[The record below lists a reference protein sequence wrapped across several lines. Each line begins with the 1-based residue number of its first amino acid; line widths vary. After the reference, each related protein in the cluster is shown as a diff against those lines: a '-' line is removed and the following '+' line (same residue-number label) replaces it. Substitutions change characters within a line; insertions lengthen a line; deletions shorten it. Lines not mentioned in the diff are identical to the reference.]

1 MLLNEVAEKSALN
14 PVWLH
19 HLMANYIKGPK
30 TAKVLV
36 EELVTRRKADPN
48 YVNKHG

>member
-1 MLLNEVAEKSALN
+1 
-14 PVWLH
+14 
-19 HLMANYIKGPK
+19 MANYIKGPK
-30 TAKVLV
+30 TAKVLI